1 MLNNNMN
8 NNIKKNEINNK
19 DKQEIKKINNKGKMC
34 VKNLDIKNNINICIA
49 DKKDIQVNQNINDKK
64 KF

>member
-1 MLNNNMN
+1 
-8 NNIKKNEINNK
+8 
-19 DKQEIKKINNKGKMC
+19 MC
-34 VKNLDIKNNINICIA
+34 VKNLDIKNNINICKA